1 MTRAGFAT
9 ADAADLTPGM
19 MAEIH
24 RFLSASP
31 SVLMLVQADD
41 LAGDATRMNLPGT
54 DRERANWR
62 RVLAPE
68 IGPLLASPLAQA
80 ILAAVRGQRG

>member
-1 MTRAGFAT
+1 
-9 ADAADLTPGM
+9 
-19 MAEIH
+19 
-24 RFLSASP
+24 
-31 SVLMLVQADD
+31 MLVQADD
-41 LAGDATRMNLPGT
+41 LTGDATRINLPGT

-68 IGPLLASPLAQA
+68 IGALLASPLAKA